1 MKSIFLREPDIIDG
15 IPRAAGELV
24 TVPDD
29 YDADNIAQTVLP
41 NLERHNRQETEQRTK
56 DAEGKREGR
65 RKEKEEREKPP
76 KPDPEPDPKVKNG
89 RG

>member
-1 MKSIFLREPDIIDG
+1 MKSVILREPDIIGG

-24 TVPDD
+24 VVSDD
-29 YDADNIAQTVLP
+29 YDADNIATTVRP
-41 NLERHNRQETEQRTK
+41 QLEQHNRQEAERHTK
-56 DAEGKREGR
+56 EAEGKREGR

-76 KPDPEPDPKVKNG
+76 KGKGDKVNSG